1 MTRRPRR
8 PAPPSAAPPTQYWL
22 LANVGDL
29 AGLLRRDVSAAIRAQ
44 ALTHLK
50 REKYETAEQ
59 YLARLG
65 DLVDDVGAVIG
76 AEDA

>member
-1 MTRRPRR
+1 MTRPRAPR
-8 PAPPSAAPPTQYWL
+8 PAPPAPTQYWL
-22 LANVGDL
+22 LADVGDL